1 MLVCKRIRSGPV
13 VLPVVLVCDE
23 GPGIGLGHR
32 RRCEAIATE
41 LRALGFAPAI
51 VTSGRG
57 IIAAPVVVVD
67 SYKFRA
73 DDRARFVPD
82 VVVAIDDLHRDLDVD
97 VLVCPAPTAH
107 AMGAFDITARRVLLA
122 GSRYCVIDP
131 ALARVPAAAI
141 TERVETILVTMGAA
155 DAMGLGAEI
164 AGDLARRLP
173 DAEIKLVIGPW
184 GSQTVPAG
192 VVAVCAPKSLAS
204 ELANADVVVTAGGVT
219 LLEALALG
227 RPTIAIATADNQLDN
242 VAACAAAGAA
252 ISCDVAGVSAQVS
265 VLCGDSDTRHRL
277 SNAAR
282 ALVDGRGAQR
292 VAAAIAK
299 RAAISCGVAL

>member
-1 MLVCKRIRSGPV
+1 MLGCKRIRSGHV
-13 VLPVVLVCDE
+13 VLPIVFVCDE

-32 RRCEAIATE
+32 RRCEAIAFE
-41 LRALGFAPAI
+41 LSALGFAPAI
-51 VTSGRG
+51 VASGRG

-97 VLVCPAPTAH
+97 VLVCPAPMAGVL
-107 AMGAFDITARRVLLA
+107 AAVDITARRVLLA
-122 GSRYCVIDP
+122 GSQYCLIDP
-131 ALARVPAAAI
+131 ALARMRAAAI
-141 TERVETILVTMGAA
+141 TECVETILVTMGAA
-155 DAMGLGAEI
+155 DAMGLGADI
-164 AGDLARRLP
+164 AGDLARSLP
-173 DAEIKLVIGPW
+173 NAEVKLVIGPW

-204 ELANADVVVTAGGVT
+204 GLATADVVVTAGGVT

-242 VAACAAAGAA
+242 IAACTAASAAIFCDAAG
-252 ISCDVAGVSAQVS
+252 VLAQVS
-265 VLCGDSDTRHRL
+265 ALCGDLDTRHGL

-282 ALVDGRGAQR
+282 ALIDGRGAQR
-292 VAAAIAK
+292 VAAAIVK
-299 RAAISCGVAL
+299 RAAINCGVAL